1 MMDCTQYRRS
11 MLSDPSA
18 SNPDPQLRA
27 HRLSCIECASFTRQL
42 PDFEARLGRAVRL
55 STGAPVAA
63 AAVAGAGRRGWLA
76 MAAGVLLAVGVAGAL
91 WVGLPRSSLAEDVV
105 GHMAGEPQ
113 AWDRTNRISAQLP
126 TVLRAAQMRL
136 SPSAGLVSY
145 ANSCLFR
152 GYRVPHLVVQSASGP
167 VTVMVLVHESVPT
180 PVRFDEQGYRGVIL
194 PMPGHGSVAVL
205 VRDQDADLKSVERMA
220 LMLRGAI
227 EWKA

>member
-1 MMDCTQYRRS
+1 
-11 MLSDPSA
+11 
-18 SNPDPQLRA
+18 
-27 HRLSCIECASFTRQL
+27 
-42 PDFEARLGRAVRL
+42 
-55 STGAPVAA
+55 
-63 AAVAGAGRRGWLA
+63 
-76 MAAGVLLAVGVAGAL
+76 MAAGLLLAVGVAGGL
-91 WVGLPRSSLAEDVV
+91 WVGRPRSSLAEDVV

-152 GYRVPHLVVQSASGP
+152 GYLVPHLVVQSASGP
-167 VTVMVLVHESVPT
+167 VTVMVLVHESVPA
-180 PVRFDEQGYRGVIL
+180 PVRFDEQGYRGMIL

-227 EWKA
+227 GWKA

>member
-1 MMDCTQYRRS
+1 MMDCTQYRRA

-18 SNPDPQLRA
+18 SDPQLRA
-27 HRLSCIECASFTRQL
+27 HRLSCVECASFTRGL
-42 PDFEARLGRAVRL
+42 PEFEARLVRALRL

-63 AAVAGAGRRGWLA
+63 AVAGAARRGWLA
-76 MAAGVLLAVGVAGAL
+76 MAAGVMLAVGVAGAL

-113 AWDRTNRISAQLP
+113 AWDRTNLISAQLP
-126 TVLRAAQMRL
+126 TVLRGAQMRL
-136 SPSAGLVSY
+136 SAGAGLVSY

-167 VTVMVLVHESVPT
+167 VTVMVLVHESVPA